1 MSTTMDPRQRWIF
14 MALPLVFVLF
24 IVNASFPV
32 GLLLYWVTTNLWTVG
47 QGLVTRR
54 LMPKPQA
61 PPKRSSRTPP
71 KEAPADD
78 GAASVGKAAQP
89 SRGRLRPAAR
99 QAPEEERPTVAA
111 MSETERELS
120 ETEAEATGETV
131 GEAKWAALRE
141 LERRFPGID
150 KSAVSFAVLSE
161 GERGLLGVGY
171 APARV
176 IAKAGAVPPPFEAGD
191 EEPDSP
197 AARLRELLDRVCA
210 ALGAPVRIDDHE
222 DDEQLTATLTG
233 PELGLV
239 IGKRGQTIDAIQY
252 LATAIVF
259 RGLEERK
266 SILVDAAGYRDRR
279 RATLEQQADRAASE
293 ALAAGGS
300 VALDP
305 MSAVERK
312 IVHVHLQEREDVE
325 TASEGNEPNRFVVVR
340 PV

>member
-1 MSTTMDPRQRWIF
+1 
-14 MALPLVFVLF
+14 
-24 IVNASFPV
+24 
-32 GLLLYWVTTNLWTVG
+32 
-47 QGLVTRR
+47 
-54 LMPKPQA
+54 
-61 PPKRSSRTPP
+61 
-71 KEAPADD
+71 
-78 GAASVGKAAQP
+78 
-89 SRGRLRPAAR
+89 
-99 QAPEEERPTVAA
+99 
-111 MSETERELS
+111 MSEIERELD
-120 ETEAEATGETV
+120 ETEVEATGETV

-176 IAKAGAVPPPFEAGD
+176 IAKAADLPPPTKTYD

-197 AARLRELLDRVCA
+197 AARLRDLLDRVCT
-210 ALGAPVRIDDHE
+210 ALGAPVRIEIHE
-222 DDEQLTATLTG
+222 DEEQLAATLTG
-233 PELGLV
+233 PDLGLV

-266 SILVDAAGYRDRR
+266 SVLVDAAGYRDRR
-279 RATLEQQADRAASE
+279 RTTLEQQAERAASE
-293 ALAAGGS
+293 ATAAGEA
-300 VALDP
+300 VALEP

-312 IVHVHLQEREDVE
+312 IVHVHLQDREDVE